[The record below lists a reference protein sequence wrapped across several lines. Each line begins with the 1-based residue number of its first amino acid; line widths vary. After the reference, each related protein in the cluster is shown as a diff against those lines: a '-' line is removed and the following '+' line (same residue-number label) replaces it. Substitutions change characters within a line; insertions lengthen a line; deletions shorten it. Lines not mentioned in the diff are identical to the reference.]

1 MSFREFLDGRVLR
14 NLALHNQ
21 TTTVNAASVT
31 AFKHS
36 YDKHIVGLNME
47 VGNRNLK
54 DLCRSVV
61 HPVDIISKSYW

>member
-1 MSFREFLDGRVLR
+1 MDACRTWGQWENFIIQLRLSFREFLDGRVLL

-36 YDKHIVGLNME
+36 CDKHIVRLNMGT
-47 VGNRNLK
+47 GNRNL
-54 DLCRSVV
+54 
-61 HPVDIISKSYW
+61 